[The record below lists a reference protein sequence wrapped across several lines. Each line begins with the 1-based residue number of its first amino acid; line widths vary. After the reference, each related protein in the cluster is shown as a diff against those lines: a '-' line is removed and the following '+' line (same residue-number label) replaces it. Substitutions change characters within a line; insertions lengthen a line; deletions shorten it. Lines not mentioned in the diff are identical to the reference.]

1 MKRNVAF
8 FSLILL
14 VITLGCARVNPP
26 VENATASFN
35 YGKELL
41 NEGKIALAIIEFK
54 KALAFYD
61 SAGYTF
67 SAFGVYP
74 YIARGYYLSGDADE
88 AIATY
93 FEALTYA
100 KDHKDAVGDNELAG
114 VMRELAGLL
123 VQKNRVDEA
132 RYLLNGAA
140 ELYKKSGDEK
150 ALLEVTQELE
160 GL

>member
-1 MKRNVAF
+1 MKRNVIL
-8 FSLILL
+8 FSIVLLIT
-14 VITLGCARVNPP
+14 VIACARVNPP
-26 VENATASFN
+26 VENASASFN
-35 YGKELL
+35 YGKQLL
-41 NEGKIALAIIEFK
+41 NEGKIALAIVEFK

-123 VQKNRVDEA
+123 VQKNRIDEA

-140 ELYKKSGDEK
+140 ELYNKTGNDKSF
-150 ALLEVTQELE
+150 LEVTRELDE
-160 GL
+160 L